1 MVEKRKAVRYR
12 HGGASNIAFLR
23 PDGEFVRPLVD
34 LSTTGLMAAV
44 QEGEGKLLRPG
55 DAVHMELRRPAGS
68 VSLRGIVIHCSPFR
82 RGLGVGIAFTD
93 GMARDHGVS
102 SLGNAVEDPESG
114 GLRLQRGSDGIVL
127 HVLGRLSF
135 ATSRDCLALVH
146 RHAVS
151 QIDLTEC
158 RGIDSSGLGMLCLA
172 RDRKIAVV
180 GAAGIVKQMLTVT
193 RILEP
198 RR

>member
-12 HGGASNIAFLR
+12 HGGASSIAFLR
-23 PDGEFVRPLVD
+23 PEGEFVRPLVD

-44 QEGEGKLLRPG
+44 QEGEDRLLRPG
-55 DAVHMELRRPAGS
+55 DAVRMELRRPAGS
-68 VSLRGIVIHCSPFR
+68 IPLNGIVIHCSPFR
-82 RGLGVGIAFTD
+82 RGLGVGVAFTG
-93 GMARDHGVS
+93 GMAQEQGVGG
-102 SLGNAVEDPESG
+102 LGNAAADPESG
-114 GLRLQRGSDGIVL
+114 GLCLQRSNDGIVL
-127 HVLGRLSF
+127 HVIGRLSF

-151 QIDLTEC
+151 QIDLSEC

-180 GAAGIVKQMLTVT
+180 GAAGIVKQMLMVT